1 MGAHK
6 GFPEEPETLC
16 REEVLV
22 CLADKSI
29 LETSRVSFEERYRK
43 ALEKKPVKERI
54 LRDIRTCRRLA
65 EEYEVMTG
73 EKL

>member
-1 MGAHK
+1 MKK
-6 GFPEEPETLC
+6 GKVWTY
-16 REEVLV
+16 
-22 CLADKSI
+22 LADI
-29 LETSRVSFEERYRK
+29 TPLLEEEAYRK